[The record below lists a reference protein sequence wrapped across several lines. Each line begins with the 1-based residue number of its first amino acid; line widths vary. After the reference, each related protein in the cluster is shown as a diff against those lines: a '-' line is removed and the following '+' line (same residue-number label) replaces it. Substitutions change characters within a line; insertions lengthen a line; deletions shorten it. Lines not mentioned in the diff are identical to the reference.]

1 MTRAQV
7 LKLIGLIKAGWP
19 RDEMSPETAKAYAED
34 LIDLDYATALAAF
47 LEIRR
52 SCKFRPHQSEIRGR
66 VAEKTLGIPS
76 ASAAWREV
84 EEAAKEYDD
93 YDEARKWP
101 TYSHDLIKQTVR
113 ALGGLRAL
121 TYSSNP
127 STDRAH
133 FLRLYREVRQ
143 EVVETAMCGDL
154 PALSSPRQKALPSG
168 EVTT

>member
-7 LKLIGLIKAGWP
+7 LRLIGLIRAGWP

-34 LIDLDYATALAAF
+34 LLDLDHDTALEAF
-47 LEIRR
+47 AELRR
-52 SCKFRPHQSEIRGR
+52 TRKFRPHQSELRER
-66 VAEKTLGIPS
+66 VAEKTLAIPS
-76 ASAAWREV
+76 ASAAWAEV
-84 EEAAKEYDD
+84 EEAAKDYDD

-101 TYSHDLIKQTVR
+101 TYSHDLIRQTVR

-133 FLRLYREVRQ
+133 FLRLYREMRQ

-154 PALSSPRQKALPSG
+154 PALSTPQRKALPGG